1 MTAIR
6 LTPTAPSSHGNLSQ
20 HVAAVASKRLSH
32 VEVDK
37 TKSHQHEFNGD
48 SGLILLFG
56 RADTAQRFP
65 ARFLYLSDD
74 PLESV
79 ADDGF
84 LTWYDARV
92 AGRARGI
99 DRTEHRLYFTSN
111 SVSRM
116 SKPGDR
122 LFIARMHD
130 QQVIAVV
137 TKKGS
142 TAEAQLVWLF
152 GLDADGRPRF
162 EVRVEED
169 LRPTQTSFAVRAI
182 LALIG
187 IDTVD
192 DASEWLDHMI
202 EKFGKKF
209 PNTHDF
215 SEFARNTL
223 ATVDWLADPDRALV
237 DWMAREEALFRAF
250 ERHLFAAQLQALP
263 SGGAVDP
270 DTVIPL
276 VKSILNRRMSRAG
289 LALENH
295 LAHGFP
301 LSGILF
307 SLKPVTE
314 GTLKP
319 DFIFPGI
326 NEYRDPLF
334 PWERLTMLA
343 AKRTCKDRWRQIL
356 NEALRIPSKHL
367 LTLEPGISMNQTNE
381 MRNEGVHLVI
391 PTQLQATF
399 KLEQRRDMLSLQGFI
414 GHVREC
420 QARNA

>member
-1 MTAIR
+1 VTAIR
-6 LTPTAPSSHGNLSQ
+6 LTPTAPSSHGKLSE

-32 VEVDK
+32 VEADK
-37 TKSHQHEFNGD
+37 TKSNQHEYNGVN
-48 SGLILLFG
+48 GLIRLFG
-56 RADTAQRFP
+56 RAKTSQKFP

-79 ADDGF
+79 DDDGI
-84 LTWYDARV
+84 LTWYDS
-92 AGRARGI
+92 RAAVI
-99 DRTEHRLYFTSN
+99 NRTEEYRLYFTSN

-137 TKKGS
+137 TKEGS

-152 GLDADGRPRF
+152 GLDADGRPQF

-202 EKFGKKF
+202 ETFGKKF

-276 VKSILNRRMSRAG
+276 VLSILNRRMSRAG

-307 SLKPVTE
+307 SLKPVSE

-334 PWERLTMLA
+334 PPERLTMLA

-356 NEALRIPSKHL
+356 NEARCIPSKHL
-367 LTLEPGISMNQTNE
+367 LTLEPGISINQTIE

-391 PTQLQATF
+391 PTPLQATF
-399 KLEQRRDMLSLQGFI
+399 MPAQLPELMSLGSFI
-414 GHVREC
+414 ERVREC
-420 QARNA
+420 QSSIGC